1 MFSSTC
7 RGIQRMDSEK
17 GLVST
22 AKPRCWAL
30 GEEINQRTKISP
42 WVPFSGHTTS
52 NHSSWKAVLNSTAQV
67 SRQELQG
74 IDNSLSKLQ
83 SQATHGQQLDNTG
96 IYCTQQQLAQRA
108 LLASTPT
115 ACATLALEFLAL
127 IEICSK
133 TWMRSFVPAGFT
145 LDGEQLSKVVLLP
158 VWSALTFSQS
168 YCENTKCNFCRGCT
182 S

>member
-30 GEEINQRTKISP
+30 GEEINQRTKTSP
-42 WVPFSGHTTS
+42 WAPFSGHTTS

-67 SRQELQG
+67 SWQELQG
-74 IDNSLSKLQ
+74 IDSSLSELQ
-83 SQATHGQQLDNTG
+83 SQATLGQQLDNTA

-108 LLASTPT
+108 LLASTLT

-127 IEICSK
+127 IEVCSK

-145 LDGEQLSKVVLLP
+145 LDGEQLSNSGFAPHLISSDIFPKLLWEHKV
-158 VWSALTFSQS
+158 
-168 YCENTKCNFCRGCT
+168 
-182 S
+182 